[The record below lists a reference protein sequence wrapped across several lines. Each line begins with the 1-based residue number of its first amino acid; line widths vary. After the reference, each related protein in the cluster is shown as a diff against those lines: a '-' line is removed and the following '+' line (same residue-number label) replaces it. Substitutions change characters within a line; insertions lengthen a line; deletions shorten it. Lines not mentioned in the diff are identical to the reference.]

1 MVLILKL
8 MVDKY
13 MRVVEVNTGFEL
25 HSFGEIPCHDG
36 VDPNPEKHRGCK
48 KMHEFAFHCV
58 HILPL
63 HDSHGPKQL

>member
-25 HSFGEIPCHDG
+25 HSFGEIPCQEG
-36 VDPNPEKHRGCK
+36 VDANPRKHTGN
-48 KMHEFAFHCV
+48 V
-58 HILPL
+58 HFIMAI
-63 HDSHGPKQL
+63 